1 MNDFEILD
9 KLTNEELD
17 VIVKLII
24 EKGWQT
30 ETLSKDKNYKKYY
43 PDHRKYVD
51 SIKTELSLMGG
62 NTIANVARF
71 LMGKSSSISY
81 REMLKDV
88 CKKLDIE
95 YEESTID
102 EELEHDLLATI
113 LKRAFDKLSEV
124 EQNVVL
130 EILKDNSNGMTANNL
145 FYKIFADDKKKKY
158 LLAVLISN
166 TLSKTMCGKDLS
178 LLKDIEIINEL
189 KVLTAPLSSILINVD
204 KTYDITG
211 PAYRITLPAIVYMAA
226 MKEIK
231 HKVEREKSFF
241 DLF

>member
-62 NTIANVARF
+62 NTIANVARR
-71 LMGKSSSISY
+71 LLGKGTSISY

-88 CKKLDIE
+88 CSKLIVE
-95 YEESTID
+95 YEESTTD
-102 EELEHDLLATI
+102 TELEKDLLATV
-113 LKRAFDKLSEV
+113 LKQAYEKLSNI
-124 EQNVVL
+124 EQEALL
-130 EILKDNSNGMTANNL
+130 EILKGDCKEISKSNL
-145 FYKIFADDKKKKY
+145 FYKIFTDEKEEAY
-158 LLAVLISN
+158 HLSALVANALAKTVL
-166 TLSKTMCGKDLS
+166 GKDLS
-178 LLKDIEIINEL
+178 LLNDMKLINEL
-189 KVLTAPLSSILINVD
+189 KVLTAPVSSIMVNID
-204 KTYDITG
+204 ATYDIAG
-211 PAYRITLPAIVYMAA
+211 PAFRITLPSIIYMAA
-226 MKEIK
+226 MKQLKNVGKSE
-231 HKVEREKSFF
+231 EKFWG
-241 DLF
+241 LF